1 MSPLLHLTWINFF
14 AFSSLYLYRK
24 GANTMKTEILGI
36 VLSDTATARLK
47 EQIDWNIVP
56 AATTEEAI
64 EKMQQFNFEV
74 LVAPDGLLTGSD
86 EAKLKKLL
94 SLQEQD
100 SMWITYTENE
110 EAALTKEITGFLNE
124 KATAPRSSFSV
135 IDDGLKQPEIKIE
148 IL

>member
-1 MSPLLHLTWINFF
+1 
-14 AFSSLYLYRK
+14 
-24 GANTMKTEILGI
+24 MKTEILGI